1 MWLHQNEKF
10 LDYELWCTIII
21 LALRGKGKGIPSS
34 RPAYAIQ
41 WDPVSKNKIKTFYV
55 LKNIFKRMKRQ
66 PSKLEAI
73 FGRNI
78 SDNELLFI
86 ICKETPKLNH
96 RKTPNYT
103 IKRNGQRTLIDAS
116 PKKMHKWLVTAFTR
130 TDVQHHKLPGKCN
143 LNLGFYF
150 TFARIAGP
158 ISFCFRGLVL
168 TLCCPSANKTKV
180 WMWCSS

>member
-1 MWLHQNEKF
+1 MWLHQHEKF
-10 LDYELWCTIII
+10 FDYGLWCTIII

-41 WDPVSKNKIKTFYV
+41 WDLVSKNKNKTFYV
-55 LKNIFKRMKRQ
+55 LKNIVKRMKRQ

-78 SDNELLFI
+78 SDNELLFR

-130 TDVQHHKLPGKCN
+130 TDVSTSQIAREMHSKLGILLHIC
-143 LNLGFYF
+143 
-150 TFARIAGP
+150 
-158 ISFCFRGLVL
+158 
-168 TLCCPSANKTKV
+168 
-180 WMWCSS
+180 